1 LELNSN
7 FVAIFWRLTGTQK
20 QNMLK
25 RKLYNDLLTWK
36 NSHRRK
42 PLLLQGARQVGKT
55 FLVSEFGRKEYKEF
69 VYLNFE
75 QNPKL
80 AALFDDELNPA
91 IIIENLSLFVGKK
104 ITSDNTLIFF
114 DEIQVAEKA
123 LKSLKYFFEK
133 APEFHIIAAGSLL
146 GVSIGKNISF
156 PVGKVNFMHM
166 HPVSFV
172 EYLEAAGESLILNE
186 FDEFRTLEKFP
197 EVIHDKLLR
206 HLRIYMFLGGM
217 PEVVYEYVT
226 HENIE
231 TAREIQTEIIEAFS
245 RDFSKYADN
254 NLALKN
260 TEIWNSIPWQL
271 ARENK
276 KFQYAAVKGNAR
288 SSTHQLAIEWHK
300 SAGLVYQVHQ
310 ISKPQLPLSG
320 YANGSVFKIYMMD
333 VGLLGALLKIQ
344 PAIIID
350 PIAIFQEYN
359 GAFTENFVASQLAM
373 KRVGELYYWT
383 SRSDAEVDFIIEKN
397 NKVVP
402 VEVKSG
408 LSRKKHSLLSYNE
421 KYQPEILYRLSPR
434 NYEKQGNFINIPLY
448 GVNFLNG

>member
-1 LELNSN
+1 MEVTSILNY
-7 FVAIFWRLTGTQK
+7 IKMIKRRL
-20 QNMLK
+20 
-25 RKLYNDLLTWK
+25 YSDLLRWK

-55 FLVSEFGRKEYKEF
+55 FLVSEFGNNEYNHF
-69 VYLNFE
+69 IYLNFE
-75 QNPKL
+75 QNPRL
-80 AALFDDELNPA
+80 STLFDDELDPE
-91 IIIENLSLFVGKK
+91 IIIQNLSLFVGQK
-104 ITSDNTLIFF
+104 ITSENTLIFF

-123 LKSLKYFFEK
+123 LKSLKYFNEK
-133 APEFHIIAAGSLL
+133 APEYHIIAAGSLL
-146 GVSIGKNISF
+146 GVSIGKSISF

-186 FDEFRTLEKFP
+186 YSEFHKMEKIP
-197 EVIHDKLLR
+197 DIVHEKLLR
-206 HLRIYMFLGGM
+206 HLKIYLFLGGM
-217 PEVVYEYVT
+217 PEVVYEYLNQ
-226 HENIE
+226 ENIE
-231 TAREIQTEIIEAFS
+231 TAREIQIEIIEAFS

-254 NLALKN
+254 TLALKN
-260 TEIWNSIPWQL
+260 TEVWESIPWQL

-276 KFQYAAVKGNAR
+276 KFQYTAIKGNAR
-288 SSTHQLAIEWHK
+288 SSTHKLAIEWLK
-300 SAGLVYQVHQ
+300 SAGLIYQVNQ
-310 ISKPQLPLSG
+310 ISTPKLPLSG

-359 GAFTENFVASQLAM
+359 GAFTENFVATQLAI
-373 KRVGELYYWT
+373 KRAGELYYWT

-397 NKVVP
+397 NKVIP

-434 NYEKQGNFINIPLY
+434 NYEKQGNFINLPLY
-448 GVNFLNG
+448 SVNFLNDCQ